1 MKSSLPKHRTKRF
14 QVGQVILV
22 LSVLPWLAW
31 VLWLGHNNSF
41 DDPVAHHRWLTKIII
56 LFTAGVCISLVAL
69 IFLLFGLF
77 GNGLKPGLY
86 AALASALFL
95 FYLASLLVGD

>member
-1 MKSSLPKHRTKRF
+1 MKSPLSKHRAKRF

-31 VLWLGHNNSF
+31 VLWLGHNNPF
-41 DDPVAHHRWLTKIII
+41 DDPVAHHRWLMKINI

-69 IFLLFGLF
+69 IFLLFG
-77 GNGLKPGLY
+77 NGLKRGLY
-86 AALASALFL
+86 AALASGLLL